1 MMNPPSRPLAD
12 IFDRRRVFMVGI
24 LVFLATSLLCGVTWS
39 NEVLVAA
46 RFLRGVGEAIALPAA
61 LSILMTLLC

>member
-1 MMNPPSRPLAD
+1 MDIHSRPVAD
-12 IFDRRRVFMVGI
+12 IFDRRRVFIVGI
-24 LVFLATSLLCGVTWS
+24 LVFIVTSLLCGVTWS

-46 RFLRGVGEAIALPAA
+46 RFLQGVGEAIALPAA